1 MSSIQNSPVSLL
13 FQQILE
19 GWDIPTPVGQL
30 RLKQADAEVTLD
42 NLPYSILKNLAHTV
56 LWQELW
62 LGKLAGKKS
71 PPSME
76 VWRNDW
82 RDPDPKEWADLR
94 KRFIEGLQQ
103 AHEIASA
110 SPMPHHCKSDE
121 EAVNTLLAIAIH
133 AAYHMGQMNTIK
145 RAIRLSNRSS

>member
-1 MSSIQNSPVSLL
+1 MSVISLL
-13 FQQILE
+13 FKQILE
-19 GWDIPTPVGQL
+19 GWDIPTPSGLL

-42 NLPYSILKNLAHTV
+42 NLPYSILKNLVHTV
-56 LWQELW
+56 LWQDLW
-62 LGKLAGKKS
+62 LAKLGGKKS

-76 VWRNDW
+76 IWRNDW
-82 RDPDPKEWADLR
+82 RDPEPSEWPVLR

-110 SPMPHHCKSDE
+110 SPMPHQCKSDE

-133 AAYHMGQMNTIK
+133 AAYHMGQINTIK
-145 RAIRLSNRSS
+145 RALRQSNRSN